1 MSQAGSG
8 RQEKR
13 KGQEQTESCNPF
25 ACVAPEAMY
34 IHVPFCES
42 KCHYCNFYSIKAN
55 KAERAAYVDL
65 LLLELRERARELTAS
80 GVAKRPLRSIYFGG
94 GTPGIMSPGEIE
106 KILLEISRHW
116 SFASDIEI
124 TLEANPGSDFAEKT
138 AGFKQLGINR
148 LSLGLQTT
156 DNKKLAA
163 LGRRHTREDFDHSLE
178 AAYRANFTNISLDLM
193 LGLLGESFDSF
204 QENLELVL
212 TYKTPHISFYSLQI
226 EEGTALAR
234 QVRARPDLVPE
245 EAEERKMYHYLLER
259 VEAEG
264 LLPYE
269 ISNAAKPGFESRH
282 NCVYW
287 RAEPYYG
294 LGPAAS
300 SYVFGLRSSN
310 LADYSAWA
318 EAISTGNFSKACVI
332 EEDVDGTGAR
342 KEFMMLG
349 FRLLAGISKE
359 AYRSLFKE
367 EMDERFSAEL
377 GLLLKKKYIEV
388 RAEGYRLTA
397 LGLDY
402 ANRVF
407 GEFI

>member
-1 MSQAGSG
+1 MSQENMRS
-8 RQEKR
+8 QEKR
-13 KGQEQTESCNPF
+13 RGQERIDTSNPF

-42 KCHYCNFYSIKAN
+42 KCRYCNFYSIKAN
-55 KAERAAYVDL
+55 QAERAGYVDL
-65 LLLELRERARELTAS
+65 LLLELSERERELKAS

-94 GTPGIMSPGEIE
+94 GTPSILSPGEVE
-106 KILLEISRHW
+106 KILLEIAGHW
-116 SFASDIEI
+116 SLASDIEI
-124 TLEANPGSDFAEKT
+124 TLEANPGSDFVKK
-138 AGFKQLGINR
+138 AGSFKQLGINR

-156 DNKKLAA
+156 DNQKLAA
-163 LGRRHTREDFDHSLE
+163 LGRRHTRQDFACSLE
-178 AAYRANFTNISLDLM
+178 AAYRANFTNVSLDLM
-193 LGLLGESFDSF
+193 LGLLGESLYSF
-204 QENLELVL
+204 QENVELAL
-212 TYKTPHISFYSLQI
+212 AYKTPHISFYSLQI
-226 EEGTALAR
+226 EEGTALAN
-234 QVRARPDLVPE
+234 QVRANPDLVPE
-245 EAEERKMYHYLLER
+245 EAEERKMYHYLMER
-259 VEAEG
+259 LEAEG

-294 LGPAAS
+294 LGPSAS
-300 SYVFGLRSSN
+300 SYVFGLRASN
-310 LADYSAWA
+310 LADYKAWA
-318 EAISTGNFSKACVI
+318 EAISTGNFAGACVI
-332 EEDVDGTGAR
+332 EEDVDGTSAR

-359 AYRSLFKE
+359 KYRSLFEE

-377 GLLLKKKYIEV
+377 ALLLKKNFIEA
-388 RAEGYRLTA
+388 RPEGYRLTA